1 MRRAV
6 TSLLFGLLSVGL
18 LSACPDRTISEV
30 NPEQG
35 RVEFK
40 DIPVNLNRNVDI
52 LFVVDDSGS
61 MADKQQNLKDNF
73 PNFINVLNTIQ
84 GGLPDVHIG
93 VVSSDM
99 GTKADGVA
107 TPGPGVGGI
116 GSGGCGNTGKD
127 GKLLLGPATGVTGTF
142 LRDIKLPDGT
152 RQDNYG
158 GGGTSAGLAQK
169 FGQMASIGATG
180 CGFEQH
186 LHAMHRALDN
196 NPANAGFIRQDAFL
210 AVIFLADEDDC
221 SMSDVALL
229 GPDGGPLGPQ
239 QSFRCTRFGVT
250 CDVGGA
256 TEQAMNQIGTKDQC
270 HPNDTSTL
278 LKKVSDYVT
287 FLKTLKDDDSK
298 IIVAGILGTNDP
310 FEVELR
316 SPGGNNPA
324 APALAHSCIY
334 EGPDGIFGPGAPGPP
349 NNDDQVADP
358 PVRLSF
364 FLSQFPNRNTQTT
377 ICQQDLSGG
386 LQLIGELLKAA
397 IGNPCI
403 TGNLAVPFDCTVS
416 YVNNFGDPNQTETVL
431 PQCNGSPGTNQ
442 PCWEIIVDQAQCPGG
457 NNQILKVN
465 DPAAPPTDTHIIA
478 NCVTTACVGA
488 PNGVCDEGENQAG
501 CPEDCN

>member
-1 MRRAV
+1 MRNTV
-6 TSLLFGLLSVGL
+6 SSCLFGLLSVGL

-61 MADKQQNLKDNF
+61 MLDKQQNLKDNF

-93 VVSSDM
+93 VVTSDM

-107 TPGPGVGGI
+107 TPGPGVGGV
-116 GSGGCGNTGKD
+116 GQGGCANTGKD
-127 GKLLLGPATGVTGTF
+127 GKLQLGQATGVTGNF
-142 LRDIKLPDGT
+142 ISDIKLPDGS

-158 GGGTSAGLAQK
+158 GGGSSMGLAQK
-169 FGQMASIGATG
+169 FGQMASVGAAG

-221 SMSDVALL
+221 SMADIALL

-250 CDVGGA
+250 CDIGGS
-256 TEQAMNQIGTKDQC
+256 TEQAMNQSGVKDQC
-270 HPNDTSTL
+270 HPNDTATL
-278 LKKVSDYVT
+278 VKKVQDYVT

-298 IIVAGILGTNDP
+298 IIVAGIMGTNDP
-310 FEVELR
+310 VEV
-316 SPGGNNPA
+316 STKTVQGQVQQ
-324 APALAHSCIY
+324 ALEASCIY
-334 EGPDGIFGPGAPGPP
+334 EGPDGIFGPGAPGMG
-349 NNDDQVADP
+349 NDDQQAFP

-377 ICQQDLSGG
+377 ICQADLSGG

-416 YVNNFGDPNQTETVL
+416 YVNNFGDVNQTETVL
-431 PQCNGSPGTNQ
+431 PPCQGTGDNATNQ
-442 PCWEIIVDQAQCPGG
+442 PCWEIIADAAQCPGG

-465 DPAAPPTDTHIIA
+465 DPAAPPQDTHIIA
-478 NCVTTACVGA
+478 NCVTTACIGS

-501 CPEDCN
+501 CPEDCNE

>member
-1 MRRAV
+1 
-6 TSLLFGLLSVGL
+6 
-18 LSACPDRTISEV
+18 
-30 NPEQG
+30 
-35 RVEFK
+35 
-40 DIPVNLNRNVDI
+40 
-52 LFVVDDSGS
+52 
-61 MADKQQNLKDNF
+61 
-73 PNFINVLNTIQ
+73 
-84 GGLPDVHIG
+84 
-93 VVSSDM
+93 
-99 GTKADGVA
+99 
-107 TPGPGVGGI
+107 
-116 GSGGCGNTGKD
+116 
-127 GKLLLGPATGVTGTF
+127 
-142 LRDIKLPDGT
+142 
-152 RQDNYG
+152 
-158 GGGTSAGLAQK
+158 
-169 FGQMASIGATG
+169 
-180 CGFEQH
+180 
-186 LHAMHRALDN
+186 MHRALDN

>member
-1 MRRAV
+1 MRSVV
-6 TSLLFGLLSVGL
+6 TSSLFGLLSVGL
-18 LSACPDRTISEV
+18 LAACPDRTISEV

-52 LFVVDDSGS
+52 LFVIDDSGS
-61 MADKQQNLKDNF
+61 MADKQQNLRDNF
-73 PNFINVLNTIQ
+73 PNFIDVLNTIQ

-99 GTKADGVA
+99 GAKGEDDAS
-107 TPGPGVGGI
+107 PGQGIPGA
-116 GSGGCGNTGKD
+116 GGCTGTGKD
-127 GKLLLGPATGVTGTF
+127 GRLLLGGATGVTGTF
-142 LRDIKLPDGT
+142 ISDIQLTDGS
-152 RQDNYG
+152 RQKNYAACEG
-158 GGGTSAGLAQK
+158 GDLALC
-169 FGQMASIGATG
+169 FGKMAQIGAAG

-186 LHAMHRALDN
+186 LAGMRRALEN

-221 SMSDVALL
+221 SMSHSTLL
-229 GPDGGPLGPQ
+229 GADGGPLGPQ
-239 QSFRCTRFGVT
+239 TSFRCTRFGVK

-256 TEQAMNQIGTKDQC
+256 TDNAMNTLGPKDQC
-270 HPNDTSTL
+270 HPDDASQHVQ
-278 LKKVSDYVT
+278 KVSKYVD
-287 FLKTLKDDDSK
+287 FLKSLKDDDSK

-310 FEVELR
+310 FIVESR
-316 SPGGNNPA
+316 TQNGVTAN
-324 APALAHSCIY
+324 ALAHSCIY
-334 EGPDGIFGPGAPGPP
+334 EGPDGVLSNPPGTG
-349 NNDDQVADP
+349 DDQVADP

-364 FLSQFPNRNTQTT
+364 FLSQFPNRSTQVT

-416 YVNNFGDPNQTETVL
+416 YVNNFGQQNQTETVL

-442 PCWEIIVDQAQCPGG
+442 PCWEIIVDAMQCPGG

-465 DPAAPPTDTHIIA
+465 DPATPPQDTHIIA
-478 NCVTTACVGA
+478 NCVTTACIGA
-488 PNGVCDEGENQAG
+488 PDGVCDTAGGENAAG
-501 CPEDCN
+501 CPEDCAN

>member
-1 MRRAV
+1 MRSAV
-6 TSLLFGLLSVGL
+6 SSCLFGLLSVGL

-61 MADKQQNLKDNF
+61 MLDKQQNLKDNF
-73 PNFINVLNTIQ
+73 PNFIDVLSTIQ

-107 TPGPGVGGI
+107 TPGPGVGGV
-116 GSGGCGNTGKD
+116 GQGGCANTGKD
-127 GKLLLGPATGVTGTF
+127 GKLLLGQATGITGTF
-142 LRDIKLPDGT
+142 ISDIKLPDGT

-196 NPANAGFIRQDAFL
+196 NPANAGFLRQDAFL

-221 SMSDVALL
+221 SMADVALL

-256 TEQAMNQIGTKDQC
+256 TEQTMNQVGTKDQC
-270 HPNDTSTL
+270 HPNDSSTL
-278 LKKVSDYVT
+278 VKKVSDYVT

-298 IIVAGILGTNDP
+298 VIVAGIIGTNDP
-310 FEVELR
+310 FQIELR
-316 SPGGNNPA
+316 APNPGGTAIPS
-324 APALAHSCIY
+324 LAHSCTY
-334 EGPDGIFGPGAPGPP
+334 EGPDGVLNTP
-349 NNDDQVADP
+349 DDQVADP

-364 FLSQFPNRNTQTT
+364 FLSQFPNRSTQTT

-403 TGNLAVPFDCTVS
+403 TGNLKEPFECTVS
-416 YVNNFGDPNQTETVL
+416 YVTNFGKPNAVEQVL
-431 PQCNGSPGTNQ
+431 PPCQGTGDASTNK
-442 PCWEIIVDQAQCPGG
+442 PCWEIIDDAAQCPGG

-465 DPAAPPTDTHIIA
+465 DPAPPNEAHIIA

-488 PNGVCDEGENQAG
+488 PNGVCDAGENQAG

>member
-6 TSLLFGLLSVGL
+6 TSSIFGLLSVGL
-18 LSACPDRTISEV
+18 LTACPDRTISEV

-73 PNFINVLNTIQ
+73 PNFIDVLNTIQ

-99 GTKADGVA
+99 GSKGEEDAS
-107 TPGPGVGGI
+107 PGTGVGSVGN
-116 GSGGCGNTGKD
+116 GGCANTGKD
-127 GKLLLGPATGVTGTF
+127 GRLLAGQATGVTGTF
-142 LRDIKLPDGT
+142 ISDIKLTDGS
-152 RQDNYG
+152 RQKNYDACEG
-158 GGGTSAGLAQK
+158 GDLAAC
-169 FGQMASIGATG
+169 FGKMATIGATG

-186 LHAMHRALDN
+186 LHAMRRALEN

-221 SMSDVALL
+221 SMSHSTLL

-239 QSFRCTRFGVT
+239 QSFRCTRFGIK
-250 CDVGGA
+250 CDIGGA
-256 TEQAMNQIGTKDQC
+256 SDAAMNTQGTKDQC
-270 HPNDTSTL
+270 HPDDASVHVQ
-278 LKKVSDYVT
+278 KVSKYVD
-287 FLKTLKDDDSK
+287 FLKSLKDDDSK
-298 IIVAGILGTNDP
+298 IIVAGILGTIDP
-310 FEVELR
+310 FIVEPR
-316 SPGGNNPA
+316 TIGGTSQN
-324 APALAHSCIY
+324 ALAHSCTY
-334 EGPDGIFGPGAPGPP
+334 EGPDGVLNTA
-349 NNDDQVADP
+349 DDQVADP
-358 PVRLSF
+358 PIRLSF
-364 FLSQFPNRNTQTT
+364 FLSQFPNRSTQTT
-377 ICQQDLSGG
+377 ICQADLSGG

-416 YVNNFGDPNQTETVL
+416 YVNNFGQQNQTETVL
-431 PQCNGSPGTNQ
+431 PPCQGSGMGASNQ
-442 PCWEIIVDQAQCPGG
+442 PCWEIIVDAAQCPGG

-465 DPAAPPTDTHIIA
+465 DPNAPPMDTHIIA
-478 NCVTTACVGA
+478 NCVTTACIGS
-488 PNGVCDEGENQAG
+488 PNNVCDPGETLAG
-501 CPEDCN
+501 CPEDCNE

>member
-1 MRRAV
+1 MRSAI
-6 TSLLFGLLSVGL
+6 SSCLFGLLSVGL

-84 GGLPDVHIG
+84 GGLPDIHIG

-127 GKLLLGPATGVTGTF
+127 GKLLLGQATGVTGTF
-142 LRDIKLPDGT
+142 ISDIKLPDGT

-196 NPANAGFIRQDAFL
+196 NAANAGFIRQDAFL
-210 AVIFLADEDDC
+210 AIIFLADEDDC
-221 SMSDVALL
+221 SMADVALL

-250 CDVGGA
+250 CDIGGG
-256 TEQAMNQIGTKDQC
+256 TEQAMNQIGVKDQC
-270 HPNDTSTL
+270 HPNDSSTL
-278 LKKVSDYVT
+278 VKKVQDYVT

-298 IIVAGILGTNDP
+298 VIVAGILGTNEP
-310 FEVELR
+310 FEIELR
-316 SPGGNNPA
+316 APNPGGTA
-324 APALAHSCIY
+324 VPALAHSCTY
-334 EGPDGIFGPGAPGPP
+334 EGPDGVLGT
-349 NNDDQVADP
+349 NDDQVADP
-358 PVRLSF
+358 PTRLSF
-364 FLSQFPNRNTQTT
+364 FLSQFPNRSTQTT

-386 LQLIGELLKAA
+386 LALIGELLKAA

-416 YVNNFGDPNQTETVL
+416 YVNNFGNANQTETVL
-431 PQCNGSPGTNQ
+431 PPCQGTGDTSTNR
-442 PCWEIIVDQAQCPGG
+442 PCWEIIVDAAQCPGG

-465 DPAAPPTDTHIIA
+465 DPASPPQDTHIIA
-478 NCVTTACVGA
+478 NCVTTACIGS
-488 PNGVCDEGENQAG
+488 PNGVCDVGENQAG
-501 CPEDCN
+501 CPEDCNE